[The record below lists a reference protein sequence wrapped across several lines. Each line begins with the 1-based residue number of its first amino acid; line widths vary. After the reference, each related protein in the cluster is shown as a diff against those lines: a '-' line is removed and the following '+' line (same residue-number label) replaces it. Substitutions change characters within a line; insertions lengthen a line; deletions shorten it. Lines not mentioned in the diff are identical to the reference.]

1 MPAGTRRPIGE
12 LRDAL
17 RSYLAGHPDAAD
29 GLEGIRWW
37 WLPSHLQGV
46 GRERLHMALMDL
58 VERNEML
65 CTTLPDGTELYARAA
80 ASRDAEPGA
89 GRVLSIVA
97 PTTTPPETK
106 E

>member
-1 MPAGTRRPIGE
+1 MSASTRRPIGE

-29 GLEGIRWW
+29 GLDGIRWW
-37 WLPSHLQGV
+37 WLPPHLQGV
-46 GRERLHMALMDL
+46 ARECLHKALMDL

-80 ASRDAEPGA
+80 ANRGADPGG

-97 PTTTPPETK
+97 PPTTPPEPK